1 MKPLDCGQ
9 GGLFNFVDLDK
20 AISDSVDPKTIQS
33 PGAFARDASAI
44 PGRIEHAEMASALEQ
59 RIRRRVWD
67 HAHDACLVGPELHV
81 ALLVRARDA
90 QCAEI
95 RAMTKEDA
103 ADEDPPSR
111 FALRRG
117 KCADALR
124 DKCYWLPRGSHS
136 FNRNTNGMRK
146 TRVTDR
152 GCGRHELGPHS
163 PAETD
168 EREPNQ
174 K

>member
-33 PGAFARDASAI
+33 PGAFAGDASAI
-44 PGRIEHAEMASALEQ
+44 PCRVEHAEMAAALEQ
-59 RIRRRVWD
+59 RIRWLVWG
-67 HAHDACLVGPELHV
+67 HAHEARLVGNEVYV

-95 RAMTKEDA
+95 RVMTKKDA
-103 ADEDPPSR
+103 ADEDPPRR

-117 KCADALR
+117 KCADAFR

-146 TRVTDR
+146 SGVTD
-152 GCGRHELGPHS
+152 CGW
-163 PAETD
+163 
-168 EREPNQ
+168 
-174 K
+174 